1 MEQRLFIAACIMY
14 LFAWVSKRL
23 FRKNKLD
30 KPSAFGIWHAGFLLL
45 ILGCAYYIF
54 SFIMNSSGPVPQEGI
69 SVKTVIIWLLILAL
83 SVYGF
88 FAARKKNAEQRQ
100 PLIKTDLDWANTVY
114 FAGFVAAFVMFFFV
128 QAFKI
133 PSASMENTLLIGDH
147 LFVNKATYG
156 FRIPLTQIRFGEFKQ
171 IQPGDI
177 IVFTF
182 PADTP
187 QQVNCGGYQYGRDY
201 VKRVV
206 AMPGD
211 KVEVREGNLYV
222 NDEKAPLHGYERF
235 EPIPRFES
243 QETLPQE
250 LYQSLWE
257 EHKLEDIFGI
267 TLRDN
272 FGPVVVPEGTYFA
285 MGDNRDNSC
294 DSRFWGPVPRENIKG
309 TAWFIHWP
317 IKRIGLIK

>member
-30 KPSAFGIWHAGFLLL
+30 KPAAFGIWHAGFVLL

-54 SFIMNSSGPVPQEGI
+54 SFIMNSSSPVPQEGV
-69 SVKTVIIWLLILAL
+69 SGKTMMIGALILAL

-88 FAARKKNAEQRQ
+88 FSARKKNAEQRQ

-147 LFVNKATYG
+147 LFVNKAAYG
-156 FRIPLTQIRFGEFKQ
+156 FRIPLTQVRFGEFKQ

-211 KVEVREGNLYV
+211 KVEVKEGLLYV
-222 NDEKAPLHGYERF
+222 NDEKAPFHGYERF
-235 EPIPRFES
+235 EDVQRF
-243 QETLPQE
+243 QTGETLPQD
-250 LYQSLWE
+250 LYQTLWE

-267 TLRDN
+267 ALRDN

-317 IKRIGLIK
+317 VKRIGLIK